1 MYQLMGLP
9 GYIQI
14 KLPNLDL
21 KGTNQD
27 QVLTAA
33 FAKNV
38 FGAKQYVI
46 QFSCLLQMHG
56 FNYLEF
62 ILFW

>member
-9 GYIQI
+9 GYI
-14 KLPNLDL
+14 L

-33 FAKNV
+33 FAEDV

-46 QFSCLLQMHG
+46 QFSCLLQEHG
-56 FNYLEF
+56 FKVYYLEF